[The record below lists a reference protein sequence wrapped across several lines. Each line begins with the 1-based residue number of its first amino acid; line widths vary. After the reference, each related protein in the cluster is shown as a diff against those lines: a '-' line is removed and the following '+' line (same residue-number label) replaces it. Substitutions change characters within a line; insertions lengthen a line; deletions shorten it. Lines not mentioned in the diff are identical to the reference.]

1 MSKQFEKAGNTTG
14 TLLFS
19 PMTIGK
25 MEVRNRIAL
34 APMANYMSDERGTM
48 TQPQIDFMEARAR
61 GGVGLLIVGS
71 IYVQHPHARFGVGQL
86 GLYEDGLIPGYVRLV
101 EAVKAHG
108 SKIAAQIHHTGRQT
122 TRAAIEGQ
130 QPVAPSPIARGGKYS
145 DEPRE
150 LSVGDIQ
157 DVLSAY
163 ARTAQRCVE
172 AGFDAIEIHGAHGY
186 LPCEFMS
193 PFSNKRSDEYGGDL
207 DGRMRF
213 PLELLRRVRAA
224 VGDDIPVWYRIV
236 GSELVEGGLTI
247 DDTTVIAKMLADAG
261 SAAISVSR
269 GIAPYYWTVSNYYHK
284 VGHSVPY
291 AERIKALVDV
301 PVMVAGRITDPEYA
315 EEILSSGKA
324 DIINLGR
331 ALIADAEWPNKV
343 AGGRVAD
350 IMPCISCN
358 KGCHDPTK
366 KIRHTICLVNAEAG
380 REREFKITP
389 AEKAKKVMVIGGGPA
404 GLEAAR
410 VAAIRGHDVTL
421 YEARERLGGRWY
433 LGCQVPH
440 KQDFYSLIEHLR
452 DQAIKHGA
460 TILLGRSITAADV
473 KELKPDVV
481 IVATGSRPM
490 IPPIPGAD
498 QAFVVTS
505 DDVLD
510 GSVEVGA
517 RTVIVGGGS
526 CGAELADFLAVRGKK
541 AIVVEMLSGP
551 CADMLPDARYLLM
564 ERLEKAGVCILL
576 STTVEAIGDHCVHV
590 SRQEPGSD
598 LQWKASL
605 DGVDTV
611 VLAVGARSNTEL
623 AEQLKA
629 GNTTGTLAGNS
640 TGTSAGNSTGTLA
653 GNSTG
658 TSAGNSTGTSGVCQV
673 HVIGD
678 CVKPGFAIDAIYQ
691 GAKIAREI

>member
-1 MSKQFEKAGNTTG
+1 MSKQFEK
-14 TLLFS
+14 LLS
-19 PMTIGK
+19 PITIGK

-34 APMANYMSDERGTM
+34 APMANYMSDERGSM
-48 TQPQIDFMEARAR
+48 TEPQIDFMEARAR

-71 IYVQHPHARFGVGQL
+71 VYVQHPHARFGVGQL
-86 GLYEDGLIPGYVRLV
+86 GLYDDSLIPGYVRLV
-101 EAVKAHG
+101 QAVKAHG
-108 SKIAAQIHHTGRQT
+108 AKIAAQIHHAGRQT
-122 TRAAIEGQ
+122 TRTAIEGQ
-130 QPVAPSPIARGGKYS
+130 QPVAPSPIARGGRYS

-157 DVLSAY
+157 EVIAAY
-163 ARTAQRCVE
+163 ARTAERCVE

-193 PFSNKRSDEYGGDL
+193 PFSNKRSDQYGGDL
-207 DGRMRF
+207 EGRMRF
-213 PLELLRRVRAA
+213 PLELLGRVRAA
-224 VGDDIPVWYRIV
+224 VGDDIPVWFRIV

-247 DDTTVIAKMLADAG
+247 DDTKIIARMLADAG

-269 GIAPYYWTVSNYYHK
+269 GIAPYYWTVSNYYHD

-291 AERIKALVDV
+291 AEQCKSMVSV
-301 PVMVAGRITDPEYA
+301 PVMTAGRITDPQFA
-315 EEILSSGKA
+315 EDILSGGRA

-343 AGGRVAD
+343 AAGRVDD

-358 KGCHDPTK
+358 KGCHDPAK

-380 REREFKITP
+380 REREFAIKP
-389 AEKAKKVMVIGGGPA
+389 AAKARKVMVIGGGPA

-440 KQDFYSLIEHLR
+440 KQHFYGLIEHLR
-452 DQAIKHGA
+452 DQALKHGA
-460 TILLGRSITAADV
+460 KIVLGRAISAADV
-473 KELKPDVV
+473 AQLKPDVV
-481 IVATGSRPM
+481 VVATGSRPM
-490 IPPIPGAD
+490 IPPIPGAGRP
-498 QAFVVTS
+498 FVVTS
-505 DDVLD
+505 DQVLE

-564 ERLEKAGVCILL
+564 ERLEKAGVPILL
-576 STTVEAIGDHCVHV
+576 STTVEAIGDHSVQLG
-590 SRQEPGSD
+590 RQEPGTD
-598 LQWKASL
+598 LYWKGSL
-605 DGVDTV
+605 EGVDTV

-623 AEQLKA
+623 GDQLQA
-629 GNTTGTLAGNS
+629 ARAAGTLGAS
-640 TGTSAGNSTGTLA
+640 E
-653 GNSTG
+653 
-658 TSAGNSTGTSGVCQV
+658 VYV
-673 HVIGD
+673 VGD
-678 CVKPGFAIDAIYQ
+678 SVKPGFAIDAIYQ